1 MTFNNEIEELKA
13 QIKVLEKKVVFLE
26 EIEKQP
32 RMNLQQEG
40 EYAVVSYHD
49 KVYYRLE
56 GEFTFSWYIKKGV
69 SANYPVP
76 TLVMVNDAETERLLE
91 GLYYNHIQ
99 VKKEKEQRTKTPVEE
114 CYKDWW
120 GQYPET
126 GTWDSFDEKRWQG
139 FQAGYEFAYAISTAK
154 EVMEKVQEEQKWD
167 AVRESVKWCEE
178 HRGES
183 LEDYLTPQTPKE
195 QEPEMLLLRQG
206 KVDIVDYN
214 HRTHYR
220 IEYTDSFSGVYKWFV
235 RKLGEVAFLEEIRDV
250 NNYAPLEELYQK
262 EVMKQKEEYPYKKY
276 TPEET
281 EQSLKEAFVKA
292 QQTEEWKETQR
303 KIDAPKES
311 WMNKSDEE
319 LVAILKKNLPDCLR
333 FELSPSLED
342 RIYKWWETC
351 FVHHPEWSMEE
362 CVEDL
367 LDIIELYLPRFQ
379 SASGSQSLG
388 VEDMVE
394 GFNDCLKKIK
404 SKLRNKKDT

>member
-276 TPEET
+276 TPEKT
-281 EQSLKEAFVKA
+281 EKSLRTAFGKA
-292 QQTEEWKETQR
+292 QQTEKWKEIQ
-303 KIDAPKES
+303 KLIDEEDNDKNFKNSLDLIREWGEKNKPPTLKELL
-311 WMNKSDEE
+311 WEWWLNGLNRAQSDEE
-319 LVAILKKNLPDCLR
+319 IVDGLVNIIDKKFIP
-333 FELSPSLED
+333 PSSD
-342 RIYKWWETC
+342 RNGYEWEK
-351 FVHHPEWSMEE
+351 
-362 CVEDL
+362 
-367 LDIIELYLPRFQ
+367 
-379 SASGSQSLG
+379 
-388 VEDMVE
+388 
-394 GFNDCLKKIK
+394 CLKIMRD
-404 SKLRNKKDT
+404 KLR